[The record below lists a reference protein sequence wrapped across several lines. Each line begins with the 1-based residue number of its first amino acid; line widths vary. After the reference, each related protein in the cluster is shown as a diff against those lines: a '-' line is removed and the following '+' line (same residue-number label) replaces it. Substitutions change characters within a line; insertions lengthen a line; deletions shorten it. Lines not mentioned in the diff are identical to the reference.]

1 MVTPPFG
8 MPLLYCITYAE
19 VNKLKI
25 ADQDLVPIKDK
36 GKEVFV
42 SLAEAKKQKNKIR
55 EDEKIHLGEVY
66 LVTDKGE
73 RKATGSYYTPD
84 YIVKYIV
91 ENTLEPL
98 VEEKRKKVSENVR
111 ELKQKI
117 KGARGPSRELHEKEL
132 RKAEGSL
139 IDEILSLKVLDPAM
153 GSGHFLVEATDFLAR
168 ELLRILSGEPLVEHP
183 KVMVVRE
190 SLEPYGLKEPEE
202 EDIRWARREVVERC
216 IFGVDLNPM
225 AVELAKLSL
234 WLYTVA
240 KGKPL
245 NFLDHHLK
253 LGDSLIG
260 AKLTD
265 INILPK
271 KIGVKRRGAETQIG
285 LPLELAPM
293 SVDLG
298 LAVGDYQI
306 IGKRPTER
314 IQDVKEKEEIYRLLN
329 RERINKW
336 RLVANIWTGSL
347 FGLEIDQNIFIALC
361 DYILK
366 KLELINKTWVQD
378 YFDKSIDIAKEKY
391 FFHWELEFPEVFYD
405 HHGKSLPN
413 PGFDVVIGNPP
424 YGIVFDSRSKSFL
437 KENYKAAEYQ
447 FDSFALFIEKALLL
461 LKKDGFQSYIT
472 PTTWLSEHYYENLRT
487 FIIVSNQLKQVIFF
501 KEPVFKDATVET
513 CIEVVKRNRPDL
525 KSVLMLGIVSD
536 IPENLNIK
544 WVEICQQKIE
554 GFAGKRITEYL
565 TPQIL
570 ELFEKILKVS
580 SPLRNIGDIC
590 NGLKPY
596 EVGKG
601 TPPQSKTIVQ
611 GRLFDADYKKDDTYK
626 PYLRGEDFHEYNL
639 NPQEPRWIS
648 YGEWL
653 AAPRP
658 ETPFFVDKKIII
670 RQTADSIIAT
680 IDNKQYLNLNNVHN
694 IVLKTENYSL
704 EYILSVLNSGFL
716 SFTHRM
722 IVPEF
727 GRVFAEVKIVNLEQ
741 LPLRQISFVTPKTSR
756 ELLFLEVKNHY
767 KKYIETGKPD
777 TTLHFIESR
786 LMKEHNPDAEL
797 VNKHNSDRFNK
808 NWQIPE
814 GALWEQSDVVHDILA
829 YLAEH
834 MIEMNKGQQEEIKGF
849 LKWLESQL
857 KIQLDA
863 EGNTGIDAFTGKT
876 QIKNYLGH
884 YQKGEVTL
892 SFEDFWK
899 ILEKNNNR
907 IQANLKSR
915 ELYEN
920 IRSEYEKSLS
930 KLLPL
935 KEKLRKTDYLIDQI
949 VYKLY
954 GLTEEEIKIV
964 EGRGV
969 MGS

>member
-424 YGIVFDSRSKSFL
+424 YGIVFDSRSKAFL
-437 KENYKAAEYQ
+437 KENYEAAEYQ

-525 KSVLMLGIVSD
+525 KSVLMLGIVPD

-554 GFAGKRITEYL
+554 DFAGKRITEYL

-570 ELFEKILKVS
+570 EFLEKILKES
-580 SPLRNIGDIC
+580 FLLKNIGDIC

-601 TPPQSKTIVQ
+601 TPPQTKKIVQ
-611 GRLFDADYKKDDTYK
+611 GRIFDSDYKKDDTYK
-626 PYLRGEDFHEYNL
+626 PYLRGEDFHKFNL
-639 NPQEPRWIS
+639 NPQESRWIS

-658 ETPFFVDKKIII
+658 ETPFFVNKKIII
-670 RQTADSIIAT
+670 RQTADSIIAA
-680 IDNKQYLNLNNVHN
+680 IDDEQYLNLNNVHN
-694 IVLKTENYSL
+694 LVSKMENYSL
-704 EYILSVLNSGFL
+704 EFILSVLNSKFL
-716 SFTHRM
+716 SFVHRVL
-722 IVPEF
+722 VPEF
-727 GRVFAEVKIVNLEQ
+727 GRVFAEVKIVNLEK
-741 LPLRQISFVTPKTSR
+741 LPIRQISFVTSR
-756 ELLFLEVKNHY
+756 ECRKKLFNEAESHY
-767 KKYIETGKPD
+767 KKFLETSKPD
-777 TTLHFIESR
+777 TFLCFIESR
-786 LMKEHNPDAEL
+786 IIREHKPDAEL
-797 VNKHNSDRFNK
+797 VKKHNADPLNK
-808 NWQIPE
+808 DWQIPE
-814 GALWEQSDVVHDILA
+814 GIFWEQSDVVHDILA
-829 YLAEH
+829 FLAEQ
-834 MIEMNKGQQEEIKGF
+834 MIEMNKEKQKEIKGY
-849 LKWLESQL
+849 LEWIEGQL
-857 KIQLDA
+857 KVQPDSEGGKGVDA
-863 EGNTGIDAFTGKT
+863 LTGKT
-876 QIKNYLGH
+876 HIENYLGD
-884 YQKGEVTL
+884 YQKKEEPL
-892 SFEDFWK
+892 PFEGFWK
-899 ILEKNNNR
+899 ILEKNKTR

-920 IRSEYEKSLS
+920 IKSEYEKSLS

-935 KEKLRKTDYLIDQI
+935 KEKLHKTDWLIDQI

-954 GLTEEEIKIV
+954 GLTDEEIKIV
-964 EGRGV
+964 GGNR
-969 MGS
+969 